1 LSNALLAAPAAPS
14 AIAIAQVSDVCGA
27 RKYRYSAPNLP
38 TATAT
43 AGPADG
49 WLWTMPTGLVGSTGS
64 IDSGSLTSQRL
75 VIVYTSNAA
84 AVAGDSIR
92 VRFTSAC
99 GNSAI
104 KAQKLSNLLKTGCP
118 PTARPTAKVA
128 TTPASNME
136 VRVFPNPSTS
146 QFQVNVSTT
155 GTEEMMVRI
164 LDVQGR
170 MIKSLK
176 QVPNQSWTMGS
187 DLKPGAYF
195 LEVRQGKQVKTTRLV
210 KF

>member
-1 LSNALLAAPAAPS
+1 
-14 AIAIAQVSDVCGA
+14 
-27 RKYRYSAPNLP
+27 
-38 TATAT
+38 
-43 AGPADG
+43 
-49 WLWTMPTGLVGSTGS
+49 
-64 IDSGSLTSQRL
+64 
-75 VIVYTSNAA
+75 
-84 AVAGDSIR
+84 
-92 VRFTSAC
+92 
-99 GNSAI
+99 
-104 KAQKLSNLLKTGCP
+104 
-118 PTARPTAKVA
+118 
-128 TTPASNME
+128 ME

>member
-1 LSNALLAAPAAPS
+1 LLAAPGAP
-14 AIAIAQVSDVCGA
+14 ATVAIAQLSDVCGA
-27 RKYRYSAPNLP
+27 RRYRYSAPNLP

-49 WLWTMPTGLVGSTGS
+49 WLWTMPTGAVGSTGT

-75 VIVYTSNAA
+75 VIVYASNSAA
-84 AVAGDSIR
+84 TTDSIR
-92 VRFTSAC
+92 VRFTSGC
-99 GNSAI
+99 GNGAI
-104 KAQKLSNLLKTGCP
+104 KAQKLSNTLKTGCP
-118 PTARPTAKVA
+118 PVTRPTAKVS
-128 TTPASNME
+128 TPAPSASLD
-136 VRVFPNPSTS
+136 VQVYPNPTTS
-146 QFQVNVSTT
+146 QFQVNVKST

-176 QVPNQSWTMGS
+176 QVPNQTWIIGS